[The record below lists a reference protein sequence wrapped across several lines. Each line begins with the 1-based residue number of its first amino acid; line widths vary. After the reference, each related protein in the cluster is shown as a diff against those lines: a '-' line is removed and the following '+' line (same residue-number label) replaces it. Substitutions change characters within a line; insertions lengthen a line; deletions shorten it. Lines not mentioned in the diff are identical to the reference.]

1 MNVLEKIL
9 EELESLHNK
18 ILKDEFAEQVTEQ
31 EIDSIIKVKKIIRSH
46 MDEAKDTNVPSND
59 EIEPVSEEFL
69 KDCAETAA
77 RYKRNA
83 DSWIPVETKLPE
95 DDRYI
100 LLSFENF
107 SLPLVGRYEENE
119 KGGAF
124 YLGDCDEEDTCISN
138 DLYVNA
144 WTYLP
149 ERYKGGDDRA

>member
-1 MNVLEKIL
+1 MSDMNVLEKIL
-9 EELESLHNK
+9 GEIEELKRNQDSKNQ
-18 ILKDEFAEQVTEQ
+18 DFVTGYISALSTVEGV
-31 EIDSIIKVKKIIRSH
+31 IAGL
-46 MDEAKDTNVPSND
+46 DEAKDINVPSND
-59 EIEPVSEEFL
+59 G
-69 KDCAETAA
+69 
-77 RYKRNA
+77 
-83 DSWIPVETKLPE
+83 WIPVDERLPE

-149 ERYKGGDDRA
+149 ERYKGDSNA

>member
-83 DSWIPVETKLPE
+83 DSWIPVEKKLPE

-149 ERYKGGDDRA
+149 ERYKGDSNA

>member
-83 DSWIPVETKLPE
+83 DSWIPVEKKLPE

-149 ERYKGGDDRA
+149 ERYRGDSNA

>member
-1 MNVLEKIL
+1 MKILEKIL
-9 EELESLHNK
+9 EEIEKHAIEFESFGMC
-18 ILKDEFAEQVTEQ
+18 DDYV
-31 EIDSIIKVKKIIRSH
+31 SVGWVKEIIRSK
-46 MDEAKDTNVPSND
+46 MDKIPKCGECSRRKWYQKGYEDGRKDNG
-59 EIEPVSEEFL
+59 
-69 KDCAETAA
+69 
-77 RYKRNA
+77 
-83 DSWIPVETKLPE
+83 WIPVETKLTE

-124 YLGDCDEEDTCISN
+124 YLGDCDEEGTCISN

-149 ERYKGGDDRA
+149 ERYRGDSNA

>member
-1 MNVLEKIL
+1 MAEAERGYTMNVLEKIL
-9 EELESLHNK
+9 GEIEELKRNQDSKNQ
-18 ILKDEFAEQVTEQ
+18 DFVTGYISALSTVEGV
-31 EIDSIIKVKKIIRSH
+31 IAGL
-46 MDEAKDTNVPSND
+46 DEAKDINVPSND
-59 EIEPVSEEFL
+59 G
-69 KDCAETAA
+69 
-77 RYKRNA
+77 
-83 DSWIPVETKLPE
+83 WIPVDERLPE

-149 ERYKGGDDRA
+149 ERYKGDSNA